1 MENLLRQRNELQV
14 KIRELDDLATTGTEK
29 ISGRQALRGLST
41 VFLGGLYENLS
52 QHKNLYHLSWQF
64 KFGRTGTLSPA
75 LLATDS
81 IRRKRFH
88 DVPRK

>member
-41 VFLGGLYENLS
+41 VF
-52 QHKNLYHLSWQF
+52 F
-64 KFGRTGTLSPA
+64 
-75 LLATDS
+75 
-81 IRRKRFH
+81 RRSL
-88 DVPRK
+88 